1 VADFGLKDMA
11 FQLDDSYRIDADIL
25 REILV
30 KFVLEY
36 ILGFDLLRILFMS
49 SKPSRC
55 S

>member
-11 FQLDDSYRIDADIL
+11 FQLDDSYTIDADIL

-30 KFVLEY
+30 RFVLEY
-36 ILGFDLLRILFMS
+36 FLGFDLLRILFMCL
-49 SKPSRC
+49 KPTRC